1 MSRDLDYSR
10 RPTPADRRR
19 AVRLLFG
26 LVAVK
31 LVLVVVNTL
40 LAFEAFGPVPDVV
53 RFAGIGLQVALTV
66 VFLIALLRLSVR

>member
-1 MSRDLDYSR
+1 MNERLDYSR

-31 LVLVVVNTL
+31 LALVVVNTL
-40 LAFEAFGPVPDVV
+40 LAFGAFGPVPDVV

-66 VFLIALLRLSVR
+66 IFLIALLRLTTR